1 MKRFLRLS
9 PIVFILLVAACGT
22 VATPV
27 WSEQAQGT
35 QAALAVTSDYET
47 SIAPTATNTALPTDT
62 PTVAPTNT
70 LVPATATV
78 TPTSEPPTAT
88 TVPPTEAPTEEV
100 AAAGASVAG
109 DAAHGEE
116 IFNTFY
122 AETSFACSTCHHT
135 DTEERL
141 IGPGLLNISE
151 IAGTLVPGESA
162 EEYIRQSIVD
172 PSAYVVEGYPD
183 GLMPQNWGTVL
194 SEQDIQ
200 DLIAYLFTL
209 KG

>member
-1 MKRFLRLS
+1 M
-9 PIVFILLVAACGT
+9 
-22 VATPV
+22 
-27 WSEQAQGT
+27 
-35 QAALAVTSDYET
+35 
-47 SIAPTATNTALPTDT
+47 
-62 PTVAPTNT
+62 
-70 LVPATATV
+70 
-78 TPTSEPPTAT
+78 
-88 TVPPTEAPTEEV
+88 
-100 AAAGASVAG
+100 AAGASVEG

-122 AETSFACSTCHHT
+122 AETSFACATCHHT

-162 EEYIRQSIVD
+162 EEYIHQSIVD